1 MPTAE
6 KLTIDRV
13 EIMPLD
19 TLPPLKRAISTGP
32 ISYGTD
38 NLVGRSVLMAL
49 HGGGLT
55 GYGQMRPVNPF
66 QGETAASVVAALR
79 DFYDPALLGRDPNE
93 RTAILG
99 DCNRMLPG
107 NPGALSILDMALHD
121 LLGKALDLP
130 VHALLGGAVKESMP
144 LEWSVGLGPL
154 KQMVEEAETKFDEYA
169 VPYICFKV
177 GPVGRMADDV
187 ATLKAVHQSLGG
199 KTRLALDANNALREH
214 EAVTLVRELEE
225 LDLAYFEQPTA
236 RDDHVAMRRVRDQVT
251 VPIMADES
259 VFSPEDAYRVL
270 AAEAA
275 DVLCIKLYKS
285 GGLWRGRQIGL
296 AAASAECDI
305 NAAGT
310 ANGSHLEAL
319 AAAHHCAATP
329 NHSFGAEF
337 MMGLPEIGIDP
348 IVPDP
353 VIPIKDGHCPIPPG
367 RGLGAVVDTKALDKH
382 ALDCILVAP

>member
-79 DFYDPALLGRDPNE
+79 DFYGPALLGRDPNE

-169 VPYICFKV
+169 VP
-177 GPVGRMADDV
+177 
-187 ATLKAVHQSLGG
+187 
-199 KTRLALDANNALREH
+199 
-214 EAVTLVRELEE
+214 
-225 LDLAYFEQPTA
+225 
-236 RDDHVAMRRVRDQVT
+236 
-251 VPIMADES
+251 
-259 VFSPEDAYRVL
+259 
-270 AAEAA
+270 
-275 DVLCIKLYKS
+275 
-285 GGLWRGRQIGL
+285 
-296 AAASAECDI
+296 
-305 NAAGT
+305 
-310 ANGSHLEAL
+310 
-319 AAAHHCAATP
+319 
-329 NHSFGAEF
+329 
-337 MMGLPEIGIDP
+337 
-348 IVPDP
+348 
-353 VIPIKDGHCPIPPG
+353 
-367 RGLGAVVDTKALDKH
+367 
-382 ALDCILVAP
+382 